1 MRMAGDVNVNQMMAE
16 LKEQQQLMA
25 ALQEKSRRKM
35 NRQTNR
41 DIAAVY
47 GETIPFEP
55 WEFS

>member
-1 MRMAGDVNVNQMMAE
+1 MRMAGEVNVQQMMAE

-47 GETIPFEP
+47 GETLPFEP
-55 WEFS
+55 WEFQ